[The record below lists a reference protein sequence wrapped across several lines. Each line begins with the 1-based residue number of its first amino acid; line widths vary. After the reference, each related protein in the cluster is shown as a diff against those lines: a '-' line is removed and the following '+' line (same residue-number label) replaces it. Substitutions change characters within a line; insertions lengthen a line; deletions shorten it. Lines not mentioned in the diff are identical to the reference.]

1 VINTTTTGLA
11 EKRAKEMSKIVFCEF
26 EVFGKVQGVYFR
38 KYTERQA
45 IILGLRGKYYSIT
58 VLFIHV
64 KSEIK
69 LNSIFGCPR
78 HCHVSLAFRTAF
90 LISKSVHNNDS
101 HSFQLGW
108 CMNTQN
114 NTVKGRLEGD
124 QGRVMQM
131 MEWLKTRGSPKS
143 SIEKATFTDLK
154 PIREFTTKT
163 FLIKR

>member
-1 VINTTTTGLA
+1 
-11 EKRAKEMSKIVFCEF
+11 MSKIVFCEF

-45 IILGLRGKYYSIT
+45 IILGLRG
-58 VLFIHV
+58 
-64 KSEIK
+64 
-69 LNSIFGCPR
+69 
-78 HCHVSLAFRTAF
+78 
-90 LISKSVHNNDS
+90 
-101 HSFQLGW
+101 W
-108 CMNTQN
+108 CMNTEKD
-114 NTVKGRLEGD
+114 TVKGRLEGD